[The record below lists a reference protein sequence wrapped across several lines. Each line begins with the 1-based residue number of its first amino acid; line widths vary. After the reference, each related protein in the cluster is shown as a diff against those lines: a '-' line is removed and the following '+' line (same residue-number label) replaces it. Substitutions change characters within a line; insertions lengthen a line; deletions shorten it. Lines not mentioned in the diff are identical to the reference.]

1 MPTGFKLTAKD
12 KAMNSV
18 MDSLVWVERLSP
30 RRKARRSRKTWLRR
44 SLIVLSAVAVL
55 ALLLTQ

>member
-1 MPTGFKLTAKD
+1 MH
-12 KAMNSV
+12 SV

-44 SLIVLSAVAVL
+44 SLIVLSAVAIL
-55 ALLLTQ
+55 AVLLTQ